1 MSGELK
7 EKMKILTGEAWKTD
21 AGAKHL
27 MGEGWVKLRNTYI
40 TDRTQLLI
48 RKNMFDIGF
57 PLSIENIE
65 DIGNASFDEYVT
77 WKTVSEEFLDV
88 FEELTEAQTEA
99 DQFEK
104 SIAQINSAGW
114 QSFSSKMSK
123 IRGEGM
129 SEYQDFLTSEI
140 EDEFQKQMEKAFFK
154 PVSHYLPELK
164 YGIRLMYYMPQPK
177 DGEDCPAGATQIP
190 PDERLKLAI
199 EDFSTFA
206 GHVSDPPNYHDKI
219 LRTAEV
225 SVHPTG
231 YKPTD
236 FNAISLFEME
246 ENVVTYI
253 GDPELTI
260 DSDAIMQ
267 NFDNAVKDLK
277 NKLQDSPQYKN
288 VISEIMYFPELINA
302 LGLYC
307 AFSVS
312 EDLFSNNS
320 LGLFSGTKYNLMQII
335 QSVLRD
341 QNTVFLDPENKSLD
355 KVKNNFANLQN
366 PANDPSLSGEIF
378 SDAIGAAAIMASKT
392 AINILKGIVE
402 QTDPA
407 IILGKKIQSL
417 AIAALSVTKK
427 VGETVGTINSSIT
440 TVATA
445 TATDATATGEGAN
458 DAKETL
464 GDIKKGIDNTM
475 EGIDDAAKAV
485 ASAAA
490 LSTIV
495 FATGPFPL
503 GPNIFTPIT
512 PLGITYLMAATSME
526 ASEASKN
533 VLEEKNNE
541 NK

>member
-1 MSGELK
+1 
-7 EKMKILTGEAWKTD
+7 
-21 AGAKHL
+21 
-27 MGEGWVKLRNTYI
+27 
-40 TDRTQLLI
+40 
-48 RKNMFDIGF
+48 
-57 PLSIENIE
+57 
-65 DIGNASFDEYVT
+65 
-77 WKTVSEEFLDV
+77 
-88 FEELTEAQTEA
+88 
-99 DQFEK
+99 
-104 SIAQINSAGW
+104 
-114 QSFSSKMSK
+114 
-123 IRGEGM
+123 
-129 SEYQDFLTSEI
+129 
-140 EDEFQKQMEKAFFK
+140 
-154 PVSHYLPELK
+154 
-164 YGIRLMYYMPQPK
+164 
-177 DGEDCPAGATQIP
+177 
-190 PDERLKLAI
+190 
-199 EDFSTFA
+199 
-206 GHVSDPPNYHDKI
+206 
-219 LRTAEV
+219 
-225 SVHPTG
+225 
-231 YKPTD
+231 
-236 FNAISLFEME
+236 
-246 ENVVTYI
+246 
-253 GDPELTI
+253 
-260 DSDAIMQ
+260 
-267 NFDNAVKDLK
+267 
-277 NKLQDSPQYKN
+277 
-288 VISEIMYFPELINA
+288 MYFPELINA